1 MCQLCVSDEGEILM
15 CQLCVSDDV
24 RDPNVSVMCE

>member
-1 MCQLCVSDEGEILM
+1 MCQLCVSDDGEILM
-15 CQLCVSDDV
+15 CKLCVSGDV